1 MTSYSL
7 TWTQYLSEL
16 TQERIDLELFLK
28 SHTKLQQE
36 IDEVQ
41 DLLGDA
47 LDSVGSQTL
56 KTDAHLKLPEIKIP
70 EFSGNSSDWEQFWDL
85 FTSLIDSRTDLPV
98 SVKFSFL
105 KSALKGTSA
114 KLIAGFSVTQ
124 ANYEEA
130 KSLLVKQYKD
140 DGRIARKLSG
150 QLLDLKSPGHCH
162 RDLSDFKIGYEQ
174 ILRSLRPYHKV
185 SDASWLVLE
194 ILIRKVSVE
203 TRTFLF
209 QHHGQQ
215 YFSLEEFDE
224 GLDVLI
230 SLLEGT
236 NLKQRA
242 TESTTKPVKD
252 TSLVKSN
259 VAITKST
266 DTCMFCSEE
275 HRSSRCPTY
284 VSPEARRTVLFK
296 ENRCLKCC
304 RKGHKANMCKTKVHC
319 YNCKG
324 SHHTLLCKGSKPKS
338 DSSDSTSKPKD
349 TTTQNP
355 PSIKNSANEQ
365 PVNQLE
371 THSVITSRVSTL
383 ASNGG
388 GGTALPTA
396 ILRLKTRVPS
406 NVVNTVR
413 CFFDSGSQ
421 KSFIHPK
428 VLKELDL
435 KPTGSTTFH
444 LATFGRE
451 SEPVQCATI
460 KLRLSL
466 GTKVFSIPF
475 VVSDKVEMKLHIPGL
490 SHTIKMLKK
499 SGLRLADHKAQDQL
513 NDISVVIGADHF
525 SKFIRGTT
533 RIQGVNL
540 FSSTGGYIIYG
551 QLPCDK
557 SDSTV
562 DVNTVV
568 MSKIQVQDQMV
579 DSCLLQD
586 LPKPPIHNLW
596 ELDTIGIKEDSLTV
610 GERHA
615 VDFFTKSI
623 QYDGDKYWVRLPWKR
638 DPSEVPTNYR
648 MAVGQLNSLQTHL
661 SKNSSKFDQ
670 YNQVIREY
678 LHNDFVEEVVDS
690 QVKGHYLP
698 HHGVA
703 KESKTTP
710 LRVVFNA
717 SAKSKSS
724 DLSLNDAL
732 ETGPSLTEKLASS
745 LINLRIGKF
754 AVIADISKA
763 FLRIGLQAQDRDYVR
778 FLWSDDPTSFPKT
791 YRFKSV
797 LFGSTSS
804 PFLLQATLQRHFET
818 CQTPMEQKLSKSFY
832 VDNFQHSV
840 DSEVE
845 LSEVHQLLTSCMS
858 KAGMPLQDW
867 NSNSPV
873 FNSTFSEDN
882 RKICP
887 TVLGITWNTQ
897 SDTLSIKPVVVPQ
910 FKQLTKR
917 KALSICSQ
925 VYDPLGLLSPVTVKS
940 KIFLQELWKDSKG
953 WDDPLDPETIDT
965 FNGLVSEYRLLDQLQ
980 FPRMVSTKSDGC
992 RLHVFCDASAKAYGA
1007 VAYLCHDN
1015 KTRLLTS
1022 RCRVAPLKTRTIPQ
1036 LELTAVLVGCRLA
1049 SHLLEVLPK
1058 KFEVYVWTDNLPC
1071 LQWIASDRSTIVY
1084 VKNRV
1089 AEIRN
1094 LKERCSLQLGHVDT
1108 KQNPADLLSR
1118 GCSVKNLASS
1128 QLWLAGPSWICCP
1141 DQFPKPVVT
1150 HISEILTQDIPLIR
1164 QDPIFPVDRYS
1175 TLNKLQRVT
1184 DKVIQFIN
1192 LCSNNKFVHL
1202 SSATYWVRNQQ
1213 IQHYPL
1219 VYEAVRLNSSE
1230 NKYQESRKFISDL
1243 NLFLDEDQLLR
1254 SRGRLNEGD
1263 IAYDANCPKLLSP
1276 KSFLCQLIVGDLHF
1290 QNHHAGVQQVLSL
1303 VRKEFWIPQGRN
1315 TVKKILRR
1323 CVVCRYDK
1331 RKAFPYPGPPPL
1343 PMERVQYVHPFE
1355 CTGVDFTGAIKVRN
1369 RSGETQKLY
1378 ICLFTCVATRAVH
1391 LQLINSLSAEAF
1403 VLCLRRFVAKCSLPS
1418 KLLSDNGTNFVAVSK
1433 FLVELQDEA
1442 VVQDYLTTHKIKW
1455 QFISPRAPW
1464 QGGVYERMIGLTK
1477 NCLSKALHHRQV
1489 TPEELVTILAEVEA
1503 ILNNRPLTYINDDDR
1518 EGEILTPAHLLY
1530 GRGIILY
1537 PFFQM
1542 EERNT
1547 APCNLNTLV
1556 LYHNHISCII
1566 EKFHSLFVDNYLTML
1581 REKHYLSRKPP
1592 SRCPKLGEV
1601 VILSIDMPKVLWHLG
1616 RVVKLI
1622 PSADSIVREVEVIT
1636 KNTIVRRTVDK
1647 LIPLELCS
1655 SEDDNIPLAN
1665 NPNLEISP
1673 PADQIEAEPQLSVR
1687 PKRKTAEAAENFVR
1701 DLIRK
1706 DLL

>member
-1 MTSYSL
+1 MTDCLEPIHQLWRVKRDDVGSHISRSRQACIDNKGKTTLKTRLADLDKSVDNYSL

-36 IDEVQ
+36 IDDVK

-940 KIFLQELWKDSKG
+940 KVFLQELWKDSKG

-1015 KTRLLTS
+1015 ETSLLTS
-1022 RCRVAPLKTRTIPQ
+1022 KRRVPP
-1036 LELTAVLVGCRLA
+1036 
-1049 SHLLEVLPK
+1049 
-1058 KFEVYVWTDNLPC
+1058 
-1071 LQWIASDRSTIVY
+1071 
-1084 VKNRV
+1084 
-1089 AEIRN
+1089 
-1094 LKERCSLQLGHVDT
+1094 
-1108 KQNPADLLSR
+1108 
-1118 GCSVKNLASS
+1118 
-1128 QLWLAGPSWICCP
+1128 
-1141 DQFPKPVVT
+1141 
-1150 HISEILTQDIPLIR
+1150 
-1164 QDPIFPVDRYS
+1164 
-1175 TLNKLQRVT
+1175 
-1184 DKVIQFIN
+1184 
-1192 LCSNNKFVHL
+1192 
-1202 SSATYWVRNQQ
+1202 
-1213 IQHYPL
+1213 
-1219 VYEAVRLNSSE
+1219 
-1230 NKYQESRKFISDL
+1230 
-1243 NLFLDEDQLLR
+1243 
-1254 SRGRLNEGD
+1254 
-1263 IAYDANCPKLLSP
+1263 
-1276 KSFLCQLIVGDLHF
+1276 
-1290 QNHHAGVQQVLSL
+1290 
-1303 VRKEFWIPQGRN
+1303 
-1315 TVKKILRR
+1315 
-1323 CVVCRYDK
+1323 DK

-1687 PKRKTAEAAENFVR
+1687 PKRKTAEAAENLVR

>member
-1 MTSYSL
+1 MTDCLEPIHQLWRVKRDDVGSHISRSRQACIDNKGKTTLKTRLADLDKSVDNYSL

-36 IDEVQ
+36 IDDVK

-940 KIFLQELWKDSKG
+940 KVFLQELWKDSKG

-1015 KTRLLTS
+1015 ETSLLTS
-1022 RCRVAPLKTRTIPQ
+1022 KRRVPP
-1036 LELTAVLVGCRLA
+1036 
-1049 SHLLEVLPK
+1049 
-1058 KFEVYVWTDNLPC
+1058 
-1071 LQWIASDRSTIVY
+1071 
-1084 VKNRV
+1084 
-1089 AEIRN
+1089 
-1094 LKERCSLQLGHVDT
+1094 
-1108 KQNPADLLSR
+1108 
-1118 GCSVKNLASS
+1118 
-1128 QLWLAGPSWICCP
+1128 
-1141 DQFPKPVVT
+1141 
-1150 HISEILTQDIPLIR
+1150 
-1164 QDPIFPVDRYS
+1164 
-1175 TLNKLQRVT
+1175 
-1184 DKVIQFIN
+1184 
-1192 LCSNNKFVHL
+1192 
-1202 SSATYWVRNQQ
+1202 
-1213 IQHYPL
+1213 
-1219 VYEAVRLNSSE
+1219 
-1230 NKYQESRKFISDL
+1230 
-1243 NLFLDEDQLLR
+1243 
-1254 SRGRLNEGD
+1254 
-1263 IAYDANCPKLLSP
+1263 
-1276 KSFLCQLIVGDLHF
+1276 
-1290 QNHHAGVQQVLSL
+1290 
-1303 VRKEFWIPQGRN
+1303 
-1315 TVKKILRR
+1315 
-1323 CVVCRYDK
+1323 DK

>member
-1 MTSYSL
+1 MELLVTDCLKPIHQLWWVKRDDVDSHISHSRQACRDNKGKTTLKTRLADLEKSVDSYSL

-28 SHTKLQQE
+28 SHSKLQQE
-36 IDEVQ
+36 VDENK

-56 KTDAHLKLPEIKIP
+56 KTDAHLKLPEKKIP

-130 KSLLVKQYKD
+130 KALLVKQYKD

-162 RDLSDFKIGYEQ
+162 RDLFDFKIGYEQ

-209 QHHGQQ
+209 QHRGQQ

-242 TESTTKPVKD
+242 TENTTKPVKD
-252 TSLVKSN
+252 TSSVKSN

-304 RKGHKANMCKTKVHC
+304 CKGHKANMCKTKVHC

-355 PSIKNSANEQ
+355 TSIKNPANEQ

-371 THSVITSRVSTL
+371 THSVITSRMSTL

-396 ILRLKTRVPS
+396 ILRLKTRVS
-406 NVVNTVR
+406 FNVVNTVR

-428 VLKELDL
+428 VLKEFNL

-451 SEPVQCATI
+451 PEPVQCATI

-513 NDISVVIGADHF
+513 NDISVVIGADRF

-540 FSSTGGYIIYG
+540 FSSMGGYIIYG
-551 QLPCDK
+551 QLPCGK

-562 DVNTVV
+562 GVNTVV

-596 ELDTIGIKEDSLTV
+596 GLDTIDIKEDSLTV

-648 MAVGQLNSLQTHL
+648 MTVGQLSSLQTHL

-670 YNQVIREY
+670 YNQVIQEY

-717 SAKSKSS
+717 STKSKSS

-732 ETGPSLTEKLASS
+732 ETGPFLTEKLAGS
-745 LINLRIGKF
+745 LINLHIGKF

-763 FLRIGLQAQDRDYVR
+763 FLRIGLQEQDRDYVR
-778 FLWSDDPTSFPKT
+778 FLWSDDTTSLPKT

-804 PFLLQATLQRHFET
+804 PFLLQATLQRHFEI
-818 CQTPMEQKLSKSFY
+818 CQTPMEQKLSKPFY

-840 DSEVE
+840 DSEIE
-845 LSEVHQLLTSCMS
+845 LSEVHKLLTSCMS

-873 FNSTFSEDN
+873 FNSKFSEDN

-887 TVLGITWNTQ
+887 TVLGISWNTQ
-897 SDTLSIKPVVVPQ
+897 SDTLSIKPVVVPK
-910 FKQLTKR
+910 FKQLAKR

-953 WDDPLDPETIDT
+953 WDDPLNPETIDT

-980 FPRMVSTKSDGC
+980 FQRMVSSKSDGC
-992 RLHVFCDASAKAYGA
+992 RLHVFCDTSAKAYGA
-1007 VAYLCHDN
+1007 IAYLCHDN
-1015 KTRLLTS
+1015 ETSLLAS
-1022 RCRVAPLKTRTIPQ
+1022 RC
-1036 LELTAVLVGCRLA
+1036 
-1049 SHLLEVLPK
+1049 
-1058 KFEVYVWTDNLPC
+1058 
-1071 LQWIASDRSTIVY
+1071 
-1084 VKNRV
+1084 
-1089 AEIRN
+1089 
-1094 LKERCSLQLGHVDT
+1094 
-1108 KQNPADLLSR
+1108 
-1118 GCSVKNLASS
+1118 
-1128 QLWLAGPSWICCP
+1128 
-1141 DQFPKPVVT
+1141 
-1150 HISEILTQDIPLIR
+1150 
-1164 QDPIFPVDRYS
+1164 
-1175 TLNKLQRVT
+1175 
-1184 DKVIQFIN
+1184 
-1192 LCSNNKFVHL
+1192 
-1202 SSATYWVRNQQ
+1202 
-1213 IQHYPL
+1213 
-1219 VYEAVRLNSSE
+1219 
-1230 NKYQESRKFISDL
+1230 
-1243 NLFLDEDQLLR
+1243 
-1254 SRGRLNEGD
+1254 
-1263 IAYDANCPKLLSP
+1263 
-1276 KSFLCQLIVGDLHF
+1276 
-1290 QNHHAGVQQVLSL
+1290 
-1303 VRKEFWIPQGRN
+1303 
-1315 TVKKILRR
+1315 
-1323 CVVCRYDK
+1323 
-1331 RKAFPYPGPPPL
+1331 
-1343 PMERVQYVHPFE
+1343 
-1355 CTGVDFTGAIKVRN
+1355 
-1369 RSGETQKLY
+1369 
-1378 ICLFTCVATRAVH
+1378 
-1391 LQLINSLSAEAF
+1391 
-1403 VLCLRRFVAKCSLPS
+1403 
-1418 KLLSDNGTNFVAVSK
+1418 
-1433 FLVELQDEA
+1433 
-1442 VVQDYLTTHKIKW
+1442 
-1455 QFISPRAPW
+1455 
-1464 QGGVYERMIGLTK
+1464 
-1477 NCLSKALHHRQV
+1477 
-1489 TPEELVTILAEVEA
+1489 
-1503 ILNNRPLTYINDDDR
+1503 
-1518 EGEILTPAHLLY
+1518 
-1530 GRGIILY
+1530 
-1537 PFFQM
+1537 
-1542 EERNT
+1542 
-1547 APCNLNTLV
+1547 
-1556 LYHNHISCII
+1556 
-1566 EKFHSLFVDNYLTML
+1566 
-1581 REKHYLSRKPP
+1581 
-1592 SRCPKLGEV
+1592 
-1601 VILSIDMPKVLWHLG
+1601 
-1616 RVVKLI
+1616 
-1622 PSADSIVREVEVIT
+1622 
-1636 KNTIVRRTVDK
+1636 
-1647 LIPLELCS
+1647 
-1655 SEDDNIPLAN
+1655 
-1665 NPNLEISP
+1665 
-1673 PADQIEAEPQLSVR
+1673 
-1687 PKRKTAEAAENFVR
+1687 
-1701 DLIRK
+1701 
-1706 DLL
+1706 

>member
-1 MTSYSL
+1 MELLVTDCLEPIHQLWRVKRDDVGSHISRSRQACIDNKGKTTLKTRLADLDKSVDNYSL

-36 IDEVQ
+36 IDDVK

-355 PSIKNSANEQ
+355 PSIKNSATEQ

-940 KIFLQELWKDSKG
+940 KVFLQELWKDSKG

-1015 KTRLLTS
+1015 ETSLLTS
-1022 RCRVAPLKTRTIPQ
+1022 KCRVPP
-1036 LELTAVLVGCRLA
+1036 
-1049 SHLLEVLPK
+1049 
-1058 KFEVYVWTDNLPC
+1058 
-1071 LQWIASDRSTIVY
+1071 
-1084 VKNRV
+1084 
-1089 AEIRN
+1089 
-1094 LKERCSLQLGHVDT
+1094 
-1108 KQNPADLLSR
+1108 
-1118 GCSVKNLASS
+1118 
-1128 QLWLAGPSWICCP
+1128 
-1141 DQFPKPVVT
+1141 
-1150 HISEILTQDIPLIR
+1150 
-1164 QDPIFPVDRYS
+1164 
-1175 TLNKLQRVT
+1175 
-1184 DKVIQFIN
+1184 
-1192 LCSNNKFVHL
+1192 
-1202 SSATYWVRNQQ
+1202 
-1213 IQHYPL
+1213 
-1219 VYEAVRLNSSE
+1219 
-1230 NKYQESRKFISDL
+1230 
-1243 NLFLDEDQLLR
+1243 
-1254 SRGRLNEGD
+1254 
-1263 IAYDANCPKLLSP
+1263 
-1276 KSFLCQLIVGDLHF
+1276 
-1290 QNHHAGVQQVLSL
+1290 
-1303 VRKEFWIPQGRN
+1303 
-1315 TVKKILRR
+1315 
-1323 CVVCRYDK
+1323 DK